1 MRGLPP
7 LQALLLLIT
16 LVILGFAG
24 RSYIRMEETSS
35 QPTPIADTNVENRFV
50 EAEIEFIFSS
60 PPLSYTL
67 THPSAN
73 GEANQVLF
81 ETTECTQNPC
91 YEIVKLVSHQP
102 TSYWLDVVWP
112 KDAEN
117 GEHHFVQ
124 IYIAPNH
131 GDHQRFSFF
140 TTTNSINETFDYN
153 TGDHHHE

>member
-24 RSYIRMEETSS
+24 RSYIRMDETNN
-35 QPTPIADTNVENRFV
+35 QPAPVAKTNVESRIV

-67 THPSAN
+67 TQPSAD
-73 GEANQVLF
+73 GEENQVLL
-81 ETTECTQNPC
+81 TTTDSTENPC
-91 YEIVKLVSHQP
+91 YEIVQLVSNQS
-102 TSYWLDVVWP
+102 TTYWLDVVWP
-112 KDAEN
+112 EAATN
-117 GEHHFVQ
+117 GGHHFVQ

-140 TTTNSINETFDYN
+140 ATTKSINETFDYN
-153 TGDHHHE
+153 TGDHHE